1 VLCVTYKWTLEYV
14 DALTW
19 PRIKSL
25 LDAMRDYPPADLFLF
40 QMLKGPEKTK
50 PAKLKDG
57 ELKMPKMTG
66 NIPMKKG
73 KISKIRRGKHGD

>member
-1 VLCVTYKWTLEYV
+1 MLCVTYKWNLEYV

-19 PRIKSL
+19 PQIKSL
-25 LDAMRDYPPADLFLF
+25 LDAMREYPPADLFLF
-40 QMLKGPEKTK
+40 QMFKGMGKTQPATLKGGDKI
-50 PAKLKDG
+50 
-57 ELKMPKMTG
+57 PKMTG